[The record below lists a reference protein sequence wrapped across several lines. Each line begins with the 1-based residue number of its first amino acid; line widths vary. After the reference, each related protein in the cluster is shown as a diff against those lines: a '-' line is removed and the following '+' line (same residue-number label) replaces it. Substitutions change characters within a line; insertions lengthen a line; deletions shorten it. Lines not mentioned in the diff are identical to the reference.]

1 MGQEKEVKMI
11 DIKSNNFQIY
21 NGFNSGKDICEC
33 ISNAKS
39 NIVIMS
45 PYLGAKESGNDLDE
59 KESNANLEGNKN
71 NKDLFSALENAVSKN
86 ENNENFNITIF
97 SSYNFD
103 EAIKKIDSEKNQEER
118 KNLDGF
124 IVFVD
129 KIMSDNNLKSK
140 ITFKIINQEIY
151 NFKDISKPEEKIFY
165 NFFHSK
171 IFLIDESILFLGSV
185 NSTKS
190 AFTFNVETRIKF
202 TKPVESQEGKK
213 GIIYDIFEKYPKYCK
228 YIMKK
233 YEDYFYTEKEIED
246 GIDKAKKIANS
257 EYKYPKY
264 PTKEKLEKVQV
275 ENENLK
281 EENEKLKDEN
291 KNLVVKN
298 KRLDSNI
305 EHLVHDNSKLK
316 TQLIDSNNEKS
327 SLRNE
332 NDLLV
337 NRYNNLSE
345 KYAGLKMGIKILVW
359 ICIFFILLFYFYS
372 QNLK

>member
-1 MGQEKEVKMI
+1 MEQEKEVKMI
-11 DIKSNNFQIY
+11 NIKGNNFQIY
-21 NGFNSGKDICEC
+21 NGFNSGEDICEC
-33 ISNAKS
+33 ISNAKR

-45 PYLGAKESGNDLDE
+45 PYLGAKESSNDLDK
-59 KESNANLEGNKN
+59 KESSANLDGNKK
-71 NKDLFSALENAVSKN
+71 NKDLFSALETATRKN
-86 ENNENFNITIF
+86 RNNENFNITIF

-103 EAIKKIDSEKNQEER
+103 ESIKKIDNEKNQEER
-118 KNLDGF
+118 GNLDGF

-129 KIMSDNNLKSK
+129 KIMSDDNLKSK

-151 NFKDISKPEEKIFY
+151 NYKDISKPEEKIFY

-202 TKPVESQEGKK
+202 TKPVESQKEKK
-213 GIIYDIFEKYPKYCK
+213 GIIDDIFEKYPKYCK

-233 YEDYFYTEKEIED
+233 YEDYFYTEDDIKNE
-246 GIDKAKKIANS
+246 IDKAKKTANLKY
-257 EYKYPKY
+257 EYKKFK
-264 PTKEKLEKVQV
+264 TKEKLEEIQV

-281 EENEKLKDEN
+281 NEN

-298 KRLDSNI
+298 EKLNSNI
-305 EHLVHDNSKLK
+305 ENLLHTNSKLK
-316 TQLIDSNNEKS
+316 SQLTDSDNKIS

-332 NDLLV
+332 NNILV
-337 NRYNNLSE
+337 NKYNDIE
-345 KYAGLKMGIKILVW
+345 KKYVELKESTITIKIFLYIC
-359 ICIFFILLFYFYS
+359 ICIFILYFISVYF
-372 QNLK
+372 K

>member
-86 ENNENFNITIF
+86 GNNENFNITIF

-103 EAIKKIDSEKNQEER
+103 ESIKKIDSEKNQEER

-129 KIMSDNNLKSK
+129 KIMSNNNLKSK

-151 NFKDISKPEEKIFY
+151 NFKDISKPEENRFY

-233 YEDYFYTEKEIED
+233 YEDYFYTEEEIEN
-246 GIDKAKKIANS
+246 GIDKAKEIANS
-257 EYKYPKY
+257 GYKYSKS

-305 EHLVHDNSKLK
+305 ENLLHDNSKLK
-316 TQLIDSNNEKS
+316 AQLTDLNNIIS
-327 SLRNE
+327 RLRNE

-337 NRYNNLSE
+337 NRYNNLEE

-359 ICIFFILLFYFYS
+359 ICIFFILFFYFYS
-372 QNLK
+372 HNLN